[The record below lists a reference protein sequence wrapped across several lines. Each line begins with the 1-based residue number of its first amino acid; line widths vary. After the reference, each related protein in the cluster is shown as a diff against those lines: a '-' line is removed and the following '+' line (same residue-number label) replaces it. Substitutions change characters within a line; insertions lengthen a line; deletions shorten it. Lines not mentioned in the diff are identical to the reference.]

1 MRENGF
7 FLCLIS
13 KSAEETR
20 EIGKII
26 GEQLGA
32 GDILALTGELG
43 SGKTCI
49 TQGVA
54 RGIQVPDEYRITSP
68 TFTLINEYPGRVM
81 LYHMDMYR
89 LTGPEDLADM
99 GYEDYFYGDGLV
111 VIEWA
116 EKISDILP
124 ADNLYVS
131 MRYLDESSREIRIA
145 GDSGKAGKISAALKA
160 GGFC

>member
-1 MRENGF
+1 MKENGF
-7 FLCLIS
+7 SLCLIS
-13 KSAEETR
+13 KSAEATR

-43 SGKTCI
+43 SGKTCL

-68 TFTLINEYPGRVM
+68 TFTLINEYPGRVI

-89 LTGPEDLADM
+89 LTGPEDLEDM
-99 GYEDYFYGDGLV
+99 GYEDYFYGEGLV

-116 EKISDILP
+116 EKISNILP
-124 ADNLYVS
+124 PDNLCVS
-131 MRYLDESSREIRIA
+131 LRYLDESSREIRIA
-145 GDSGKAGKISAALKA
+145 GDAGKAGKINAALKA